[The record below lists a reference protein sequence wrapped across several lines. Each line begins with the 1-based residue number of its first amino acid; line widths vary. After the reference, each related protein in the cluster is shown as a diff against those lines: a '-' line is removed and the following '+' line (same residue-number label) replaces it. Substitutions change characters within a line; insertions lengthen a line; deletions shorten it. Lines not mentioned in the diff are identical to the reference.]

1 MNWVA
6 HTFVHFTVANRK
18 VTEGLGWALKGLG
31 TGGTAAQIGAIT
43 PPKIPVVHGPLLA

>member
-18 VTEGLGWALKGLG
+18 VTEGLGWALKGFRDG
-31 TGGTAAQIGAIT
+31 RDSCSNWSN
-43 PPKIPVVHGPLLA
+43 HSS